1 MCMADA
7 REGYK
12 RVWGPMEV
20 RGDVRSP
27 GLELLM
33 VVSHMWALG
42 TKPRSSGGVSCK
54 LFLNAELS
62 LAPHPPLF
70 LVQWNFMS
78 PVSRTDRVCWWC
90 FALLFDGSELRPGS
104 HFHFS
109 ACPVSCLSG
118 WAVVTEGMQAAVQI
132 RLSCDQ
138 YCKTGGNSDHL
149 CRCVFI

>member
-62 LAPHPPLF
+62 LAPPPPF
-70 LVQWNFMS
+70 ISS
-78 PVSRTDRVCWWC
+78 PVESHEFCLQNRQGMLVVFC
-90 FALLFDGSELRPGS
+90 SSLR
-104 HFHFS
+104 
-109 ACPVSCLSG
+109 
-118 WAVVTEGMQAAVQI
+118 WE
-132 RLSCDQ
+132 
-138 YCKTGGNSDHL
+138 
-149 CRCVFI
+149 